1 MDLNQVIQELTKERN
16 RLDALIRALEKGL
29 DAPSPKPVKS
39 RRGRKFMA
47 PGERT
52 AVAER
57 MRRYWAARK
66 GTTSP
71 PPVAEDGEPTVA

>member
-29 DAPSPKPVKS
+29 DAPPPKPVKS
-39 RRGRKFMA
+39 RRGRKFMS
-47 PGERT
+47 PDERT
-52 AVAER
+52 EVAER

-66 GTTSP
+66 GTTAP
-71 PPVAEDGEPTVA
+71 PPDPGDEPPQSS